1 MNLKA
6 VTVVSLACAVLAIPV
21 TAWAAYPET
30 REYLLGDIDGISYAG
45 PNTVDDVY
53 ADPNMVAYLQTVAPS
68 EDNDD
73 FDVLGQNNNVP
84 FTFLFPLGPNETVTA
99 ASLEVGL
106 RGTNSLVTNDW
117 LVPHGDD
124 VTVQYV
130 YTYSD
135 LSWLPIADTGVTV
148 RTVDLSN
155 IDGDD
160 RLALLQDGKL
170 DFHITDDTAVDY
182 AKLTIEVT
190 PEPATLVLLALGGL
204 SLLHRRRVRQ

>member
-1 MNLKA
+1 
-6 VTVVSLACAVLAIPV
+6 
-21 TAWAAYPET
+21 
-30 REYLLGDIDGISYAG
+30 
-45 PNTVDDVY
+45 
-53 ADPNMVAYLQTVAPS
+53 
-68 EDNDD
+68 
-73 FDVLGQNNNVP
+73 
-84 FTFLFPLGPNETVTA
+84 
-99 ASLEVGL
+99 
-106 RGTNSLVTNDW
+106 
-117 LVPHGDD
+117 
-124 VTVQYV
+124 VQYV